1 MQMASSQGHATAAVL
16 RGPRS
21 IEIESLDIPAISDD
35 DGLVEVE
42 ACGLCGSDYEQYR
55 GNLSGVMGRRPI
67 VPGHEIVGRIAAVG
81 RRAKERWLVEEGDR
95 VAIEPIIPCGMCAAC
110 LTGFYTRC
118 ADDRGYGLYQ
128 TLDVPPALWGG
139 YATHLYLHPRSIVH
153 KVSDD
158 VPSALMTLFNPLSN
172 AIRWTTEIPHLSPG
186 SSVLIQGPGQR
197 GLCAVVAARDAGAAE
212 VIVTGSKG
220 DDHRL
225 ELARR
230 LGATGIANSEHDDP
244 VEAVAEMTSG
254 RMVDVVVDVSAGND
268 AAFDVAS
275 RSVRRGGEIVLAGL
289 NGHRPAVGLITDR
302 VVLNEIRVT
311 GALSAGYTA
320 VKQAIRVIESSR
332 YPLDILCTHTFPLR
346 EAEQALRT
354 LGRESGPDVSNGEPV
369 HVTLNA
375 QEGSAECPRSV

>member
-128 TLDVPPALWGG
+128 TIDVPPALWGG

-172 AIRWTTEIPHLSPG
+172 AIRWTTDSPHRSLC
-186 SSVLIQGPGQR
+186 SSALIQETAQR
-197 GLCAVVAARDAGAAE
+197 GCGAALTARDSGAAE
-212 VIVTGSKG
+212 IIV
-220 DDHRL
+220 
-225 ELARR
+225 
-230 LGATGIANSEHDDP
+230 
-244 VEAVAEMTSG
+244 
-254 RMVDVVVDVSAGND
+254 
-268 AAFDVAS
+268 
-275 RSVRRGGEIVLAGL
+275 
-289 NGHRPAVGLITDR
+289 
-302 VVLNEIRVT
+302 
-311 GALSAGYTA
+311 
-320 VKQAIRVIESSR
+320 
-332 YPLDILCTHTFPLR
+332 
-346 EAEQALRT
+346 
-354 LGRESGPDVSNGEPV
+354 
-369 HVTLNA
+369 
-375 QEGSAECPRSV
+375 